1 MRCLHLIACMC
12 RANRWRGA
20 SRLRTRAV
28 CCTDVMHA
36 SRCYFVMMLA
46 CTWQH
51 EEGEVQVVS
60 TN

>member
-1 MRCLHLIACMC
+1 M
-12 RANRWRGA
+12 
-20 SRLRTRAV
+20 